1 MASQEHDRETAGD
14 QPPLWGYVTKLE
26 KLSGTGG
33 GWSFKCNFCS
43 ETQKGSYYRVRA
55 HLIGEKSSVE
65 MEFNGLQSVYMKIEM
80 QEPHRLLQAADKTLK
95 TMVIEFAES
104 QSYVD
109 IASISNMGCSGLHLP
124 AAIDEKHRAVSS

>member
-43 ETQKGSYYRVRA
+43 ETRKGSYYRVRA
-55 HLIGEKSSVE
+55 HLIGEK
-65 MEFNGLQSVYMKIEM
+65 G
-80 QEPHRLLQAADKTLK
+80 
-95 TMVIEFAES
+95 
-104 QSYVD
+104 
-109 IASISNMGCSGLHLP
+109 
-124 AAIDEKHRAVSS
+124 

>member
-43 ETQKGSYYRVRA
+43 ETRKGSYYRVRA
-55 HLIGEKSSVE
+55 HLIGEKDLCRTRILNFRFFPFLVPVLYPYPIPVSV
-65 MEFNGLQSVYMKIEM
+65 SV
-80 QEPHRLLQAADKTLK
+80 QPRLPVGDTSTNLEPHRLLQAADKTLK
-95 TMVIEFAES
+95 TMAIEFAEY
-104 QSYVD
+104 YVK
-109 IASISNMGCSGLHLP
+109 L
-124 AAIDEKHRAVSS
+124 V